1 MNEKK
6 GYGLIIPS
14 DFEVGKW
21 EKETAHNIIDQLK
34 KLTRDAFYRMAK
46 EADIDLELL
55 ESAGYEFD
63 GIPEIA
69 IIELEGYLSEN
80 KYQ

>member
-21 EKETAHNIIDQLK
+21 EKETAQNILDQLK
-34 KLTRDAFYRMAK
+34 RLTNDAFYRMA
-46 EADIDLELL
+46 EEIDIDLEL
-55 ESAGYEFD
+55 
-63 GIPEIA
+63 
-69 IIELEGYLSEN
+69 
-80 KYQ
+80 

>member
-21 EKETAHNIIDQLK
+21 EKETAQNILDQLK
-34 KLTRDAFYRMAK
+34 KLTRDVFYRMAK

-55 ESAGYEFD
+55 ESAG
-63 GIPEIA
+63 
-69 IIELEGYLSEN
+69 
-80 KYQ
+80 